1 MSNNVTRPLTDRVVI
16 VTGGAN
22 GIGREYCTHLVH
34 SGFRVVVADIDAEG
48 AQSLATSLAEEVG
61 QARVIG
67 VGVDVTSLQETQE
80 MVESA
85 VGAFGTVDVLV
96 NNAGSYPHVAFDD
109 IDLDAWRRVIS
120 LNLDSVFLCVK
131 AVLPV
136 MRVGGGGSIVNVS
149 TNLVWSGLANMSHY
163 IAAKSGVVGLTK
175 ALARELGAEGITV
188 NALAPG
194 AVIPDRRLS
203 GAGARAVEEII
214 NYQAVKRPQTPSDL
228 LGAMRF
234 LCSSD
239 ADFISGQVL
248 TVDGGLTMH

>member
-1 MSNNVTRPLTDRVVI
+1 MSSNVTRPPGDRVVI

-22 GIGREYCTHLVH
+22 GIGRAYCTDLVQQ
-34 SGFRVVVADIDAEG
+34 GFRVVVADVDIDG
-48 AQSLATSLAEEVG
+48 ARSLATSLAQEVG
-61 QARVIG
+61 DERAIG
-67 VGVDVTSLQETQE
+67 VGVDVTSVVETQA
-80 MVESA
+80 MADAA
-85 VGAFGTVDVLV
+85 VGAFGTIDVLV
-96 NNAGSYPHVAFDD
+96 NNAGSYPHVAFED

-120 LNLDSVFLCVK
+120 LNLDSVFLCTK

-136 MRVGGGGSIVNVS
+136 MRAGGGGSIVNVA
-149 TNLVWSGLANMSHY
+149 TNLVWSGLANMTHY

-175 ALARELGAEGITV
+175 ALARELGSEGITV

-203 GAGARAVEEII
+203 AAGARAVDEIV
-214 NYQAVKRPQTPSDL
+214 NYQAVKRPQKPADL
-228 LGAMRF
+228 VGTMRF
-234 LCSSD
+234 LCSAD

>member
-1 MSNNVTRPLTDRVVI
+1 MSGNVTRQLDDRVVI

-22 GIGREYCTHLVH
+22 GIGRAYCTDLAR
-34 SGFRVVVADIDAEG
+34 GGARVVVADIDDYG
-48 AQSLATSLAEEVG
+48 ARSLAASLADELGEKR
-61 QARVIG
+61 AIG
-67 VGVDVTSLQETQE
+67 VGVDVTSVEETQA
-80 MVESA
+80 MVASA
-85 VGAFGTVDVLV
+85 SSAFGTVDVLV

-109 IDLDAWRRVIS
+109 IDLDAWRRVVS

-136 MRVGGGGSIVNVS
+136 MRAQGGGSIINVA
-149 TNLVWSGLANMSHY
+149 TNLVWSGLANMTHY

-175 ALARELGAEGITV
+175 ALARELGADGITV

-203 GAGARAVEEII
+203 SAGTRAVDEIV

-228 LGAMRF
+228 VGAMRF

-239 ADFISGQVL
+239 AAFVSGQVL